1 MTEKREYE
9 KYEGLIVRPFRI
21 LEPLESFLLAE
32 GKTTKRLQ
40 SGFSFFYRGPVQ
52 LSAFNIVR
60 SFQGIRCRALH
71 RALQRA
77 HRQIATA
84 LTFSP
89 EPSHQGS
96 KSL

>member
-21 LEPLESFLLAE
+21 LELLESFLLSE
-32 GKTTKRLQ
+32 GKITKRLQ
-40 SGFSFFYRGPVQ
+40 SGFFLIFFYKGPVQ

-71 RALQRA
+71 RASQRA
-77 HRQIATA
+77 CRQIAPCAHFFTG
-84 LTFSP
+84 TFAP
-89 EPSHQGS
+89 VF
-96 KSL
+96 